1 MEAVLQ
7 VRGLNK
13 KYRNGRGVRNVD
25 FTVRRGDVFGLCG
38 PNGSGKTTALKL
50 VTGLIRADGG
60 DVALFGEPMPH
71 RFESAMRRVGCMVES
86 ADVYPY
92 MSGYMNLKLAAR
104 FYPGL
109 KHTRID
115 EVLEW
120 VGLAPY
126 RREKAG
132 SYSLGMKQRLALAA
146 VLLNDPELV
155 ILDEPANGL
164 DIEGT
169 VMLRELIGRLAA
181 ERGTTFLVSSHMLDE
196 MERMCSRVG
205 FMYGGALLREAA
217 IGELTAEAGG
227 LEQAYLAEIRKAKE
241 GIAHVGVV

>member
-13 KYRNGRGVRNVD
+13 RYRNGRGVRD
-25 FTVRRGDVFGLCG
+25 LEFEVRRGDIFGLCG
-38 PNGSGKTTALKL
+38 PNGSGKTTALKMI
-50 VTGLIRADGG
+50 TGLCRADNG
-60 DVALFGEPMPH
+60 DVLLFGERMPE
-71 RFESAMRRVGCMVES
+71 RFERAMSRVGCMVES

-92 MSGYMNLKLAAR
+92 MSGYANLKLAAR

-109 KHTRID
+109 PDTRID

-120 VGLAPY
+120 VGLAHC
-126 RREKAG
+126 RREKTG
-132 SYSLGMKQRLALAA
+132 HYSLGMKQRLALAA

-169 VMLRELIGRLAA
+169 VLLRELIARLAD
-181 ERGTTFLVSSHMLDE
+181 ERGTTFLISSHMLDE
-196 MERMCSRVG
+196 MERICSRIG
-205 FMYGGALLREAA
+205 FMYDGALVRVAA
-217 IGELTAEAGG
+217 IGELTAGATG

-241 GIAHVGVV
+241 ETAHV